1 MELLQARQIYNDF
14 VFRRV
19 TQGMIFLRRANNQIH
34 DVGETATTAAAFA
47 HGMIDFRR
55 YDELPTVF
63 VKKLDDD
70 VLDFLVRD
78 VIAAAHEHFR

>member
-14 VFRRV
+14 VLRRV
-19 TQGMIFLRRANNQIH
+19 TQGMIFFGRADNQIH
-34 DVGETATTAAAFA
+34 DVRETAATAAAFA
-47 HGMIDFRR
+47 HGVIDFRR

-78 VIAAAHEHFR
+78 VIAAADEHFR

>member
-14 VFRRV
+14 VLRRV
-19 TQGMIFLRRANNQIH
+19 TLGMIFFRRADNQIN
-34 DVGETATTAAAFA
+34 DVGETAATAAALA

-55 YDELPTVF
+55 NDELPTVF

-70 VLDFLVRD
+70 VLDFLVRY
-78 VIAAAHEHFR
+78 VIAAADEHFR